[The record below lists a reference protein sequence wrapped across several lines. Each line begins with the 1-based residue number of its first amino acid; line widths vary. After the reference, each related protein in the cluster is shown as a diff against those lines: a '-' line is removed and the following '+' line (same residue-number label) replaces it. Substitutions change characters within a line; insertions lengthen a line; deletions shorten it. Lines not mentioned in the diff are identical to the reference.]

1 MEVLHPTAPIRAVV
15 VVAHGLNQRASALR
29 ELHEALR
36 ARGAAVVVLQLR
48 GHRLDSEEEPS
59 VLEAWRALRWG
70 EWTEDW
76 RRAAETAAGIAAE
89 HHVPL
94 TFLGYS
100 LGALVHVHALSAG
113 EGPGVPFTRQ
123 VLLAPALSLHPWVRA
138 GRVMRVLSPR
148 FLLPALTPP
157 PIRSHAATSVAAYD
171 ALFRYEAAVSIIQH
185 PECLRIPTL
194 VFIDERDELVSA
206 ARLRR
211 WVAQHGLARDWRIH
225 TLMKDRATAGSIVRH
240 YITDQVGLGAA
251 AFSALVE
258 RVGAALVDG
267 EGGPG
272 DTSTAE
278 TRDPVPR

>member
-1 MEVLHPTAPIRAVV
+1 MEVLHPTPPIRAVV

-76 RRAAETAAGIAAE
+76 RRAAETAAAIAAE
-89 HHVPL
+89 HQVPL

-100 LGALVHVHALSAG
+100 LGALVHVHALTAG
-113 EGPGVPFTRQ
+113 ERTAVPFARQ

-138 GRVMRVLSPR
+138 ARVVRVLSPR
-148 FLLPALTPP
+148 FLLPAFTPP
-157 PIRSHAATSVAAYD
+157 AIRSHAATSVAAYD

-194 VFIDERDELVSA
+194 VFIDDRDELVSA
-206 ARLRR
+206 PRLRR
-211 WVAQHGLARDWRIH
+211 WVAQHGLAPAWRIH
-225 TLMKDRATAGSIVRH
+225 TLTKDRTTAGSILRH

-251 AFSALVE
+251 AFGALVE
-258 RVGAALVDG
+258 RVAAALVDG
-267 EGGPG
+267 ETGPG
-272 DTSTAE
+272 DEAAAATGE
-278 TRDPVPR
+278 PVAR